1 MVFLCQLGDGWFG
14 YLCHFLGLWM
24 VQVLKPLSLAF
35 HYLGLCVVLQPPAF
49 HYLQSLLGAVGGVGQ
64 GGAGTDGGA
73 GEDWVG
79 ADGGRVQ

>member
-1 MVFLCQLGDGWFG
+1 M
-14 YLCHFLGLWM
+14 
-24 VQVLKPLSLAF
+24 
-35 HYLGLCVVLQPPAF
+35 VLQPPAF